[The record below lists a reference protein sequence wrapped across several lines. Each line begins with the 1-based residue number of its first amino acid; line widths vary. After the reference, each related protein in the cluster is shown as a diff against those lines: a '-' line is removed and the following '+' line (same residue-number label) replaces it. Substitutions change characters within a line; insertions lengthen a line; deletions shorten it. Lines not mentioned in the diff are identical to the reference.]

1 MFDSLL
7 SVVTWLFDEVA
18 NLARFVWTSCSWVGV
33 CVIGIP
39 LVRKVVNI
47 FKSIF

>member
-7 SVVTWLFDEVA
+7 PVVTWLFGEVA
-18 NLARFVWTSCSWVGV
+18 DLARFVWTSCSWVGV
-33 CVIGIP
+33 CVICIP

-47 FKSIF
+47 FRSLF